1 MSECLTVWYVRVVLC
16 HACDLVRVMRVQM
29 AIHYAAF
36 SGAMS
41 ALMMLLGWGAAIDS
55 VDAARN
61 TPLHYAI
68 AQENYE
74 MVQFLLYHHANVN
87 HKNLEGKT
95 PLHFALEIGY
105 QLFTHIP

>member
-1 MSECLTVWYVRVVLC
+1 
-16 HACDLVRVMRVQM
+16 MRVQM